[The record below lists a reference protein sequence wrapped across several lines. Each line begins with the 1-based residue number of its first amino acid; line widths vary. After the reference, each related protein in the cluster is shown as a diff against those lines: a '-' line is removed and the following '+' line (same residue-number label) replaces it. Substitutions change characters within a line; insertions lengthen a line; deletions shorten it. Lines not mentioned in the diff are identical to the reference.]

1 MLPLSL
7 LQSSL
12 LSVFIDSFH
21 ISAIPTLCLIWHF
34 PGLCI
39 MLWEFLQL
47 LMNTYVLF
55 QISLLLLYL
64 SFFFLSLLPSNSSW
78 KTRKQASSLG
88 PIPLLAA
95 RSMEQKTHTH
105 KHTHTSPT
113 PNTLRSE
120 LLTQIRIHWS
130 HPQWNES
137 GESQVNIA
145 VYRHV
150 FANSNA

>member
-1 MLPLSL
+1 MYNALGIFTAVYEYICPISNLSTP
-7 LQSSL
+7 SP
-12 LSVFIDSFH
+12 I
-21 ISAIPTLCLIWHF
+21 
-34 PGLCI
+34 
-39 MLWEFLQL
+39 
-47 LMNTYVLF
+47 
-55 QISLLLLYL
+55 L
-64 SFFFLSLLPSNSSW
+64 SFFCCCFFLSLLPSNSSW

-88 PIPLLAA
+88 PTPLLAA

-105 KHTHTSPT
+105 KHTPTSPT

-120 LLTQIRIHWS
+120 LLTQIQTHWS

-150 FANSNA
+150 FANANA